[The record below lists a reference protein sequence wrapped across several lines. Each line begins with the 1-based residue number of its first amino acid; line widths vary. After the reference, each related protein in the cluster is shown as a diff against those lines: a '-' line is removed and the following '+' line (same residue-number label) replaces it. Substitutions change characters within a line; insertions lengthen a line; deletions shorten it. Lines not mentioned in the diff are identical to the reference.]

1 MSPDVA
7 SIDPPISL
15 QRRLKLIHRY
25 LTPTVLLA
33 MLLGILLGMV
43 DPPTAASCEPIAK
56 GFITAV
62 KWFVYPLVF
71 FTITLGVASV
81 ATLGTVGRLGLKALL
96 YFEIITTLALVI
108 GIVVASCWQPGRGIL
123 PTTDRSTLP
132 ASAKGLE
139 VAKQVA
145 PEAGGKLLAIWHFL
159 RDNGTL
165 QVLLVSLLL
174 GIGIQQIPGN
184 QALLTR
190 LQQGMRWTFLGL
202 SLLMLAAPL
211 GAFGGMAATVG
222 KYGIAA
228 LWPLAQL
235 MLCVYTTMALFVGGV
250 LTPVVRRAGVRMFDL
265 LRYLKEELLLVLGT
279 SSSESA
285 LPALMTKL
293 QEMGC
298 RPAVVGLVVPT
309 GYSFNLDGTS
319 IYLSMAVLF
328 LAQVYQVTL
337 SWTQIGIILA
347 TLMITSKGAAG
358 VTGSGMVVLASTLA
372 ALKVIPLEGIAMLLG
387 VDRFMSEARS
397 ITNLIGNAVATI
409 YLADCEQAL
418 DHDAW
423 EAIRREK
430 GWSKGSP

>member
-1 MSPDVA
+1 MVA
-7 SIDPPISL
+7 
-15 QRRLKLIHRY
+15 
-25 LTPTVLLA
+25 
-33 MLLGILLGMV
+33 GILLGMV
-43 DPPTAASCEPIAK
+43 DPTSAASCEPIAK

-81 ATLGTVGRLGLKALL
+81 ATLGAVGRLGLKALL

-108 GIVVASCWQPGRGIL
+108 GIFVASVWQPGRGIH
-123 PTTDRSTLP
+123 PTIDTSTLP
-132 ASAKGLE
+132 AATKGMEPTKTAAL
-139 VAKQVA
+139 Q
-145 PEAGGKLLAIWHFL
+145 AGGKLLAIWHFL

-174 GIGIQQIPGN
+174 GIGIQQIPQN
-184 QALLTR
+184 QGLLTR

-202 SLLMLAAPL
+202 SFLMLAAPL

-235 MLCVYTTMALFVGGV
+235 MLCVYATMALFVGGV
-250 LTPVVRRAGVRMFDL
+250 LTPIVRRAGVRMSEL

-285 LPALMTKL
+285 LPAMMNKL

-309 GYSFNLDGTS
+309 GYSFNLDGSTL
-319 IYLSMAVLF
+319 YLAVASVF
-328 LAQVYQVTL
+328 VAQAAGIDMPL
-337 SWTQIGIILA
+337 SQQLLMML
-347 TLMITSKGAAG
+347 TLMLTSKGVAA
-358 VTGSGMVVLASTLA
+358 VPRASLVILSGALAQFGL
-372 ALKVIPLEGIAMLLG
+372 PLEGIAVILG
-387 VDRFMSEARS
+387 VDAIMDMARTSINLMGNCLATAVMARWEGELQQPAPEA
-397 ITNLIGNAVATI
+397 AA
-409 YLADCEQAL
+409 A
-418 DHDAW
+418 
-423 EAIRREK
+423 
-430 GWSKGSP
+430 

>member
-1 MSPDVA
+1 
-7 SIDPPISL
+7 
-15 QRRLKLIHRY
+15 
-25 LTPTVLLA
+25 
-33 MLLGILLGMV
+33 
-43 DPPTAASCEPIAK
+43 
-56 GFITAV
+56 
-62 KWFVYPLVF
+62 
-71 FTITLGVASV
+71 
-81 ATLGTVGRLGLKALL
+81 
-96 YFEIITTLALVI
+96 
-108 GIVVASCWQPGRGIL
+108 
-123 PTTDRSTLP
+123 
-132 ASAKGLE
+132 
-139 VAKQVA
+139 
-145 PEAGGKLLAIWHFL
+145 LAIWHFL

-174 GIGIQQIPGN
+174 GIGIQQIPQN
-184 QALLTR
+184 QGLLTR

-202 SLLMLAAPL
+202 SFLMLAAPL

-235 MLCVYTTMALFVGGV
+235 MLCVYATMALFVGGV
-250 LTPVVRRAGVRMFDL
+250 LTPIVRRAGVRMSEL

-285 LPALMTKL
+285 LPAMMNKL

-337 SWTQIGIILA
+337 SWTEIGIILA

-423 EAIRREK
+423 ESIRRDR
-430 GWSKGSP
+430 GWTDGSS

>member
-1 MSPDVA
+1 
-7 SIDPPISL
+7 
-15 QRRLKLIHRY
+15 
-25 LTPTVLLA
+25 
-33 MLLGILLGMV
+33 MLLGILLGVV
-43 DPPTAASCEPIAK
+43 DPPAAAACEPIAK
-56 GFITAV
+56 GFIAAV

-81 ATLGTVGRLGLKALL
+81 ATLGAVGRLGLKALL
-96 YFEIITTLALVI
+96 YFEVITTLALVI
-108 GIVVASCWQPGRGIL
+108 GIVVASCWQPGRGI
-123 PTTDRSTLP
+123 PPATDVATPP
-132 ASAKGLE
+132 AAAKGLE
-139 VAKQVA
+139 LPRESVS
-145 PEAGGKLLAIWHFL
+145 EGGAKLLAIWHFL

-165 QVLLVSLLL
+165 QVLLASLLL

-184 QALLTR
+184 QGLLTG
-190 LQQGMRWTFLGL
+190 LHKGMRWTFLGL

-235 MLCVYTTMALFVGGV
+235 MLCVYATMLLFVGGV
-250 LTPVVRRAGVRMFDL
+250 LTPLLRRAGVRMSEL

-285 LPALMTKL
+285 LPALMNKL

-337 SWTQIGIILA
+337 SWSEIGIILA

-409 YLADCEQAL
+409 YLADCEHAL
-418 DHDAW
+418 DHEAW
-423 EAIRREK
+423 EAIRRDR
-430 GWSKGSP
+430 GWSDESP

>member
-1 MSPDVA
+1 
-7 SIDPPISL
+7 
-15 QRRLKLIHRY
+15 
-25 LTPTVLLA
+25 
-33 MLLGILLGMV
+33 MLLGILLGVV
-43 DPPTAASCEPIAK
+43 DPPAAAACEPIAK
-56 GFITAV
+56 GFIAAV

-81 ATLGTVGRLGLKALL
+81 ATLGAVGRLGLKALL
-96 YFEIITTLALVI
+96 YFEVITTLALVI
-108 GIVVASCWQPGRGIL
+108 GIVVASCWQPGRGIQ
-123 PTTDRSTLP
+123 PATDVATPP
-132 ASAKGLE
+132 AAAKGLE
-139 VAKQVA
+139 LPRESVS
-145 PEAGGKLLAIWHFL
+145 EGGAKLLAIWHFL

-165 QVLLVSLLL
+165 QVLLASLLL

-184 QALLTR
+184 QGLLTG
-190 LQQGMRWTFLGL
+190 LHKGMRWTFLGL

-235 MLCVYTTMALFVGGV
+235 MLCVYATMLLFVGGV
-250 LTPVVRRAGVRMFDL
+250 LTPLLRRAGVRMSEL
-265 LRYLKEELLLVLGT
+265 LRYLKEELLLVLVT

-285 LPALMTKL
+285 LPALMNKL

-337 SWTQIGIILA
+337 SWSEIGIILA

-409 YLADCEQAL
+409 YLADCEHAL
-418 DHDAW
+418 DHEAW
-423 EAIRREK
+423 EAIRRDR
-430 GWSKGSP
+430 GWSDESP